1 MSEDMKR
8 VFRYEVPV
16 DDRPHTFRLTSNPL
30 AVSAVRG
37 RTGHT
42 VEFWAEHHGDFY
54 AVERTF
60 IVYGTGQPIHAS
72 AKWWGT
78 AQRVGDLIWHLYELP
93 GGAAS
98 EQDSEVSR

>member
-16 DDRPHTFRLTSNPL
+16 DDRPHTFRLTCNPL
-30 AVSAVRG
+30 HVAAADVS
-37 RTGHT
+37 T
-42 VEFWAEHHGDFY
+42 VEFWAENEGDEY
-54 AVERTF
+54 AIERTF
-60 IVYGTGQPIHAS
+60 RVYGTGHPVPAS

-78 AQRVGDLIWHLYELP
+78 TPRMDGLVWHLYELP
-93 GGAAS
+93 GGS